1 MKNKEAAEFEADDFW
16 SLVEP
21 LKTRLYGF
29 IRKSLNGRPEADDV
43 YQETVLHAFQYRE
56 SFRRDG
62 DFRAWVYGIAYNEI
76 RRSLRNGRK
85 KAALA
90 AGGFPLVAAA
100 DENAPLIGEIFRFA
114 AALKPKEREVFF
126 LFYESGF
133 SIAEIKR
140 ITGIREGHIKLLLH
154 EARRR
159 VRQALGVR
167 HEG

>member
-1 MKNKEAAEFEADDFW
+1 MKNKEAAKLEADGFW

-21 LKTRLYGF
+21 LKTKLYGF
-29 IRKSLNGRPEADDV
+29 IRKALNGRPEADDV
-43 YQETVLHAFQYRE
+43 YQETVLHAFQYRA

-62 DFRAWVYGIAYNEI
+62 DFRAWVYGIAHNEI
-76 RRSLRNGRK
+76 RRCFRNTRK
-85 KAALA
+85 EAAPA
-90 AGGFPLVAAA
+90 AAGFPLVAAA
-100 DENAPLIGEIFRFA
+100 DENAPLIGEIFRYA

-133 SIAEIKR
+133 SIAEINL

-159 VRQALGVR
+159 VRQALGAS
-167 HEG
+167 HEE